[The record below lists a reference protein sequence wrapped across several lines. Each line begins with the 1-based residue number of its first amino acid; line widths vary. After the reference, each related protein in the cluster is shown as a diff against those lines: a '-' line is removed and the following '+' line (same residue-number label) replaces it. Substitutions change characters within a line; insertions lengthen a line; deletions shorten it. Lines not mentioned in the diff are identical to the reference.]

1 MKLIVNGQSH
11 EVAAAT
17 LAALLV
23 ELDFRGSWLATALNG
38 DVVQAK
44 ERDRCWLTE
53 GDRIEI
59 LSPMKGG

>member
-1 MKLIVNGQSH
+1 MKLTVNGQNH
-11 EVAAAT
+11 DVAAGT

-23 ELDFRGSWLATALNG
+23 ELDFQGGWLATALNG
-38 DVVQAK
+38 DVVPAR
-44 ERDRCWLTE
+44 ERDRCRLTE